1 MLVNV
6 GPPAHGHIAPIYEE
20 RLRQMGA
27 WLKVNG
33 EGIYGSKPWTF
44 QNDTLTPG
52 VWSVTHHVFIVPE
65 SLKKTYHLGKSLFL
79 IEFEDLKR
87 LS

>member
-1 MLVNV
+1 MLINV

-52 VWSVTHHVFIVPE
+52 VWSVIYTMFLLYQSVKELTTLVRIN
-65 SLKKTYHLGKSLFL
+65 LFL
-79 IEFEDLKR
+79 IR
-87 LS
+87 